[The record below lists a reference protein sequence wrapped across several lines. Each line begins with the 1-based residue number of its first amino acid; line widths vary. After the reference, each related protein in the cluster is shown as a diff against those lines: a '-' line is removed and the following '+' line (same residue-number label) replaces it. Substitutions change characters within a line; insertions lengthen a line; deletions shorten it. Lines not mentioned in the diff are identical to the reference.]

1 MSETVLED
9 SEMAQG
15 EGGGRPRVELTDEQK
30 IQVEALAGYLN
41 QDQIADYLGISRQT
55 LHAIMKRDPEVSLR
69 YQRGKATIHQDIAKS
84 LIQTA
89 REGNVTA
96 QIFYLK
102 TQCRWSEAA
111 PEQKELPP
119 LTINVIDAT
128 PE

>member
-30 IQVEALAGYLN
+30 IQVEALAKYLN
-41 QDQIADYLGISRQT
+41 QDQIADYLGIHRNT
-55 LHAIMKRDPEVSLR
+55 FTAIMKRDDDVFVR
-69 YQRGKATIHQDIAKS
+69 YKRAKASTDHDVTKS
-84 LIQTA
+84 LIQNA
-89 REGNVTA
+89 REGNVSA